1 MHGPRTALTANGPA
15 AGAGSAASTTAEE
28 AVQERYRIGELIGRG
43 GMAEVYRGVDTRLG
57 RPVAIK
63 RLRTD
68 LSINPLFRSRFGRE
82 ALAAGRLSHPAIVA
96 VYDTGEQRDA
106 AGTSTPF
113 IVMELVEGRSLREVL
128 REDEK
133 VLPERALELTAGVL
147 DALDCSHHAGVVH
160 RDIKPGNVMLTSS
173 GAVKVADF
181 GIAHAVSDASGTVTL
196 AGTVMGTAQYL
207 SPEQGRGEPVDVRSD
222 VYSVGCLLYELL
234 VGRPPFTGD
243 SPVSI
248 IFQHVSEAPDPP
260 SAARSDVSADI
271 DSITLKAMA
280 KDPADRYQ
288 TALEMKAD
296 IESVLCGTHPQAATE
311 LLAPQTER
319 SPEVKKV
326 RTAVM
331 GRSKLSRMLAVV
343 TSALVVV
350 AAATAFGGYRS
361 APAQVAVGAT
371 VVEVPA
377 VMGLGRV
384 GADSLLR
391 NAHLVPRF
399 QFVHGPDGASVDTV
413 VDQEPNGGDGTAVGS
428 AVLVTINIGRPRAAI
443 PGGLV
448 GLDVDQVMKILREAG
463 FRNVTTTKA
472 TPSNAGVPAGQV
484 MSLDPAE
491 GRTARL
497 AQRITVTY
505 AAEASRPL
513 QVTPPSVATSRG
525 SSKDTSSEK
534 SPGRLTRQGDDSA
547 GAGSQQSESPAPKKQ
562 PDKSKKGKGDHTDG
576 QVDVRIHIDPKR
588 LLPLNPADDLT

>member
-1 MHGPRTALTANGPA
+1 
-15 AGAGSAASTTAEE
+15 
-28 AVQERYRIGELIGRG
+28 
-43 GMAEVYRGVDTRLG
+43 MAEVYRGFDTRLG

-68 LSINPLFRSRFGRE
+68 LSVNPLFRSRFGRE

-96 VYDTGEQRDA
+96 VYDTGEQRDP
-106 AGTSTPF
+106 AGASTPF

-147 DALDCSHHAGVVH
+147 DALACSHAAGVVH

-207 SPEQGRGEPVDVRSD
+207 SPEQGRGERVDVRSD

-260 SAARSDVSADI
+260 SASRSDISVDI

-288 TALEMKAD
+288 TAWEMKAD
-296 IESVLCGTHPQAATE
+296 IESVLCGTHPQATNE
-311 LLAPQTER
+311 LPAPRTQR
-319 SPEVKKV
+319 SPEVQNVKA
-326 RTAVM
+326 AVT
-331 GRSKLSRMLAVV
+331 RKPKLSRLLAVV
-343 TSALVVV
+343 SAVLAVV
-350 AAATAFGGYRS
+350 AAASAFGAHGS
-361 APAQVAVGAT
+361 GPAQVAVGAT
-371 VVEVPA
+371 TAEVPA

-399 QFVHGPDGASVDTV
+399 QFVHGPDGATVDTV
-413 VDQEPNGGDGTAVGS
+413 VDQEPNGGDSTTLGS
-428 AVLVTINIGRPRAAI
+428 AVLVTINVGRPRAAV
-443 PGGLV
+443 PRGLV
-448 GLDVDQVMKILREAG
+448 GLDVDRVTTILRQAG
-463 FRNVTTTKA
+463 FTHVTTEKA
-472 TPSNAGVPAGQV
+472 TPANAGVPAGQV
-484 MSLDPAE
+484 MSVDPAG

-505 AAEASRPL
+505 AAAASRPL
-513 QVTPPSVATSRG
+513 QVTPPSVTTSRRE
-525 SSKDTSSEK
+525 SSKGTSAEK
-534 SPGRLTRQGDDSA
+534 SAGRLARQGDDSA
-547 GAGSQQSESPAPKKQ
+547 EAGSNDGESGAATTKSEKPKK
-562 PDKSKKGKGDHTDG
+562 GRGDESRG
-576 QVDVRIHIDPKR
+576 EAGGRIQIDPKS
-588 LLPLNPADDLT
+588 LLPLNPDDLT